1 MLIVLQVTATFKL
14 SFQIHFK
21 VQSRFTYQYQV
32 HVQNKKQIQYKFS
45 AISLVFNITYSLQ
58 ILFRG
63 DPSNVTFLRDISQV
77 QTEEIR
83 RVSLR
88 RPVQRLGAPREDTAA
103 LDDRKL

>member
-1 MLIVLQVTATFKL
+1 M
-14 SFQIHFK
+14 
-21 VQSRFTYQYQV
+21 QSRFTYQYQV
-32 HVQNKKQIQYKFS
+32 HLQNKKQIQYKFC
-45 AISLVFNITYSLQ
+45 AISLVFDIIIHFK

-63 DPSNVTFLRDISQV
+63 DPSNVTFLCDISQV

-88 RPVQRLGAPREDTAA
+88 RPVQRLGTPREDTAA